1 MAASA
6 SIIFYCLPL
15 LQDYGSYQTWIY
27 EPDKSSYK
35 PPSVRS
41 GNDDDDFFATM
52 SAKYSET
59 ITHDDTDACGSYEYF
74 VQEDWGRYFVQPDAS
89 QSEINR
95 AKEVLFNAKVEEYLS
110 YLNESEAK
118 KMAKHPVETCFTPAI
133 LSMHKKVLECNSVY
147 VSFTKRFYGKEDLLE
162 YLEIE
167 KKTFWEELC
176 EGVGLSS
183 KDCDGCM
190 EYKKTLDTCQFTR
203 WRNQYFNLSLYPGE
217 ARIFLK
223 NEPNELETTEAKKAI
238 AKQIILNSDG
248 EISILQIEKC
258 WYNIVDFNVSSTCK
272 IRCNFS

>member
-1 MAASA
+1 MAASL
-6 SIIFYCLPL
+6 IFYCLPL
-15 LQDYGSYQTWIY
+15 MQDYRSFQWWIN

-35 PPSVRS
+35 PLSVSS
-41 GNDDDDFFATM
+41 GNIFDDFYATM

-59 ITHDDTDACGSYEYF
+59 ITQDDTDACDSYEYF
-74 VQEDWGRYFVQPDAS
+74 VQEECGRYFVHPDAS

-118 KMAKHPVETCFTPAI
+118 KMAKHPVETCSTPTI

-190 EYKKTLDTCQFTR
+190 EYKKTLETCQFIR

-258 WYNIVDFNVSSTCK
+258 WYNIIDFNVSS
-272 IRCNFS
+272 

>member
-1 MAASA
+1 MAASL
-6 SIIFYCLPL
+6 IFYCLPL
-15 LQDYGSYQTWIY
+15 MQDYRSFQWWIN

-35 PPSVRS
+35 PLSVSS
-41 GNDDDDFFATM
+41 GNIFDDFYATM

-59 ITHDDTDACGSYEYF
+59 ITQDDTDACDSYEYF
-74 VQEDWGRYFVQPDAS
+74 VQEECGRYFVHPDAS

-95 AKEVLFNAKVEEYLS
+95 AKGVLFNAKVEKYLS

-118 KMAKHPVETCFTPAI
+118 KMAKQTVETCFTPAI
-133 LSMHKKVLECNSVY
+133 LTMHKKVLECNIVY

-162 YLEIE
+162 DLEIE

-203 WRNQYFNLSLYPGE
+203 WHNQYFNLSLYPSE

-258 WYNIVDFNVSSTCK
+258 WYNIIDFNVSS
-272 IRCNFS
+272 

>member
-15 LQDYGSYQTWIY
+15 LQDYRSYQTWIY

-147 VSFTKRFYGKEDLLE
+147 VSFTKRFYGKEDQLQ
-162 YLEIE
+162 IE
-167 KKTFWEELC
+167 QKTFLEELC
-176 EGVGLSS
+176 ENVGLSS
-183 KDCDGCM
+183 KDCNGCM
-190 EYKKTLDTCQFTR
+190 EYKKTFDTCQFTR
-203 WRNQYFNLSLYPGE
+203 WHNQYFNLSHFPSE
-217 ARIFLK
+217 ARVFLK
-223 NEPNELETTEAKKAI
+223 NEPNK
-238 AKQIILNSDG
+238 
-248 EISILQIEKC
+248 LQ
-258 WYNIVDFNVSSTCK
+258 WQNFSST
-272 IRCNFS
+272 N